1 MGAIIKEGEAVPHD
15 RWSRILII
23 LLSLIAA
30 YYLAEKLLA
39 LGRAF
44 VDIIELLALAWLL
57 AFILQPVV
65 KWLSEHPIP
74 PLLIRLVH
82 RRLDPQFAHRLE
94 GLRVPYS
101 AAVVTVYLGL
111 LVVII
116 VLAIFIIPAV
126 LSQFSLLGATL
137 PRYILQMPELI
148 DNAQRELDRLNL
160 EIDLKALYQPS
171 ELNQRAQELGAIVVQ
186 NAFAIATGI
195 ATTAGSVLLVYV
207 LSFYMLLDGRKLAN
221 RIGGLIPDE
230 YRDEVAFATQSI
242 DRTFGGFIRGQLLMG
257 VLYGLGTFAAMSI
270 AGLGFSLA
278 IASLTVLIMFIP
290 AIGAPIA
297 MLLPGLVALIQGSR
311 ATIPLLM
318 VMTAYQQVL
327 LQILMPR
334 IMSEMVGMPEL
345 LILVAV
351 MVSVRLIGFWGFIF
365 GIPVA
370 GALYTTGLFFS
381 ERYRL
386 KQGVSSR
393 KVGAN
398 PSGGPSGQ
406 AQGLPLPQGIERVQ
420 QGAQATELGEE
431 E

>member
-1 MGAIIKEGEAVPHD
+1 LYNIDAVIEGGEAMPRD
-15 RWSRILII
+15 RWARILII
-23 LLSLIAA
+23 LLSIIAA

-65 KWLSEHPIP
+65 QWLSEHPIP
-74 PLLIRLVH
+74 PLLIRLAH
-82 RRLDPQFAHRLE
+82 RRLDPQFAHRLK
-94 GLRVPYS
+94 GLHMPYS

-111 LVVII
+111 LVIII

-137 PRYILQMPELI
+137 PRYILQVPELI

-160 EIDLKALYQPS
+160 EIDLKALYQPAD
-171 ELNQRAQELGAIVVQ
+171 LNRRSQELGALIVQ
-186 NAFAIATGI
+186 NAFAIATGV
-195 ATTAGSVLLVYV
+195 ATTVGSVLLIYV

-221 RIGGLIPDE
+221 RMRDFIPHQ
-230 YRDEVAFATQSI
+230 YRDELAFAAQSI

-257 VLYGLGTFAAMSI
+257 VLYGLGAFVAMSI
-270 AGLGFSLA
+270 AELSFSLA
-278 IASLTVLIMFIP
+278 IASLTALIMFIP
-290 AIGAPIA
+290 AVGAPIA

-311 ATIPLLM
+311 ATIPLLIA
-318 VMTAYQQVL
+318 MTAYQQVL

-334 IMSEMVGMPEL
+334 IMSEIVGMPAL
-345 LILVAV
+345 LILASV
-351 MVSVRLIGFWGFIF
+351 MVSVRLIGFWGLIF

-370 GALYTTGLFFS
+370 GALYAMALFFL

-386 KQGVSSR
+386 
-393 KVGAN
+393 
-398 PSGGPSGQ
+398 
-406 AQGLPLPQGIERVQ
+406 Q
-420 QGAQATELGEE
+420 QGAQATNPVEE

>member
-1 MGAIIKEGEAVPHD
+1 MPRD
-15 RWSRILII
+15 RWARILII
-23 LLSLIAA
+23 LLSIIAA

-65 KWLSEHPIP
+65 QWLSEHPIP
-74 PLLIRLVH
+74 PLLIRLAH
-82 RRLDPQFAHRLE
+82 RRLDPQFAHRLK
-94 GLRVPYS
+94 GLHMPYS

-111 LVVII
+111 LVIII

-137 PRYILQMPELI
+137 PRYILQVPELI

-160 EIDLKALYQPS
+160 EIDLKALYQPAD
-171 ELNQRAQELGAIVVQ
+171 LNRRSQELGALIVQ
-186 NAFAIATGI
+186 NAFAIATGV
-195 ATTAGSVLLVYV
+195 ATTVGSVLLIYV

-221 RIGGLIPDE
+221 RMRDFIPHQ
-230 YRDEVAFATQSI
+230 YRDELAFAAQSI

-257 VLYGLGTFAAMSI
+257 VLYGLGAFVAMSI
-270 AGLGFSLA
+270 AELSFSLA
-278 IASLTVLIMFIP
+278 IASLTALIMFIP
-290 AIGAPIA
+290 AVGAPIA

-311 ATIPLLM
+311 ATIPLLIA
-318 VMTAYQQVL
+318 MTAYQQVL

-334 IMSEMVGMPEL
+334 IMSEIVGMPAL
-345 LILVAV
+345 LILASV
-351 MVSVRLIGFWGFIF
+351 MVSVRLIGFWGLIF

-370 GALYTTGLFFS
+370 GALYAMALFFL

-386 KQGVSSR
+386 
-393 KVGAN
+393 
-398 PSGGPSGQ
+398 
-406 AQGLPLPQGIERVQ
+406 Q
-420 QGAQATELGEE
+420 QGAQATNPVEE

>member
-1 MGAIIKEGEAVPHD
+1 MPRD
-15 RWSRILII
+15 RWARILII
-23 LLSLIAA
+23 LLSIIAA

-65 KWLSEHPIP
+65 QWLSEHPIP

-82 RRLDPQFAHRLE
+82 RRLDLRFAHRLKD
-94 GLRVPYS
+94 LRMPYS

-111 LVVII
+111 LVIII

-137 PRYILQMPELI
+137 PRYILQVPELI

-160 EIDLKALYQPS
+160 EIDLKALYQPAD
-171 ELNQRAQELGAIVVQ
+171 LNQRAQELGALIVQ
-186 NAFAIATGI
+186 NAFAIATGV
-195 ATTAGSVLLVYV
+195 ATTVGSVLLIYV

-221 RIGGLIPDE
+221 RMRDLIPHQ
-230 YRDEVAFATQSI
+230 YRDEVAFAAQSI

-257 VLYGLGTFAAMSI
+257 VLYGLGAFVAMSI
-270 AGLGFSLA
+270 AELSFSLA
-278 IASLTVLIMFIP
+278 IASLTALIMFIP
-290 AIGAPIA
+290 AVGAPIA
-297 MLLPGLVALIQGSR
+297 MLLPGLVALIQGSL
-311 ATIPLLM
+311 ATIPLLIA
-318 VMTAYQQVL
+318 MTAYQQVL
-327 LQILMPR
+327 LQILIPR
-334 IMSEMVGMPEL
+334 IMSEMVGMPPL
-345 LILVAV
+345 LILAAV
-351 MVSVRLIGFWGFIF
+351 MVSVRLIGFWGLIF

-370 GALYTTGLFFS
+370 GALYAMALFFL

-386 KQGVSSR
+386 KQG
-393 KVGAN
+393 
-398 PSGGPSGQ
+398 
-406 AQGLPLPQGIERVQ
+406 
-420 QGAQATELGEE
+420 AQATNPVEE

>member
-1 MGAIIKEGEAVPHD
+1 MPRD
-15 RWSRILII
+15 RWARILII
-23 LLSLIAA
+23 LLSIIAA

-65 KWLSEHPIP
+65 QWLSEHPIP

-82 RRLDPQFAHRLE
+82 RRLDLRFAHRLKD
-94 GLRVPYS
+94 LRMPYS

-111 LVVII
+111 LVIII

-137 PRYILQMPELI
+137 PRYILQVPELI

-160 EIDLKALYQPS
+160 EIDLEALYQPAD
-171 ELNQRAQELGAIVVQ
+171 LNQRAQELGALIVQ
-186 NAFAIATGI
+186 NAFAIATGV
-195 ATTAGSVLLVYV
+195 ATTVGSVLLIYV

-221 RIGGLIPDE
+221 RMRDLIPHQ
-230 YRDEVAFATQSI
+230 YRDEVAFAAQSI

-257 VLYGLGTFAAMSI
+257 VLYGLGAFVAMSI
-270 AGLGFSLA
+270 AELSFSLA
-278 IASLTVLIMFIP
+278 IASLTALIMFIP
-290 AIGAPIA
+290 AVGAPIA
-297 MLLPGLVALIQGSR
+297 MLLPGLVALIQGSL
-311 ATIPLLM
+311 ATIPLLIA
-318 VMTAYQQVL
+318 MTAYQQVL
-327 LQILMPR
+327 LQILIPR
-334 IMSEMVGMPEL
+334 IMSEMVGMPPL
-345 LILVAV
+345 LILAAV
-351 MVSVRLIGFWGFIF
+351 MVSVRLIGFWGLIF

-370 GALYTTGLFFS
+370 GALYAMALFFL

-386 KQGVSSR
+386 KQG
-393 KVGAN
+393 
-398 PSGGPSGQ
+398 
-406 AQGLPLPQGIERVQ
+406 
-420 QGAQATELGEE
+420 AQATNPVEE